1 MRSLFRLSLAGFG
14 LILLI
19 AAVRDGSVE
28 TPKHQPPESANPTPH
43 FEPPQTDAA
52 HAAEGLRLK
61 EGFEAFGSGQM
72 DVAIKLLQDPAND
85 GSQLE
90 DWRLFVLAESA
101 EASGDEQTPQAA
113 LTTLIEQHPESP
125 IRPVAIQRAAE
136 IAAENERWHEAV
148 EWVEFARGEDLPQ
161 EQISALEHLLWEMGN
176 TLDDQDLQQQAGR
189 RLLVE
194 DPILAAE
201 LGVGRLFQN
210 ASGKIP
216 WTTLLTQAELQRRAQ
231 QLIHGKRSE
240 QALETLNLIP
250 DEQRDFDWSLLR
262 AQALTRDHKGR
273 EALEVLVS
281 LSSSDPEVEVEIVW
295 QRALAARDAS
305 KARRGRNNLPAA
317 DRREMSKRSG
327 GYLEE
332 VVKLSGDPTLQRR
345 ALKLRFAEVSDQDDT
360 FDESLALMQRL
371 RILEP
376 TDTTG
381 ARYLWSHGWQAY
393 AKSNYPGA
401 IGYWSELESLYPGT
415 NPARSGRYWTG
426 RAHEALGHNTRAQ
439 DIYQGILSAGVDD
452 FYSQHARARIDPA
465 AYAALPPP
473 TSPTEPWPEDRVLDR
488 ARWLSDLGLHQFAL
502 YELEA
507 LREIA
512 DSRAFCAQEAVVLAR
527 KDERRESIHR
537 LACAFPALGK
547 AHQITV
553 PLDALQLYYPLDY
566 RPIIEQRAGEQGL
579 PPYLVFAMIRQESAF
594 DASARSW
601 AGAQGLMQL
610 MPATGREVAQR
621 LGLSF
626 STSNLSDPDFS
637 VRLGTRYF
645 KQVLDMFDG
654 NHVLALAGYNGGPY
668 RIKKLWRQAGSNAE
682 LDRFVDGL
690 YLEET
695 KTYVK
700 RILLFEDSYEK
711 LYSTGS

>member
-1 MRSLFRLSLAGFG
+1 
-14 LILLI
+14 
-19 AAVRDGSVE
+19 
-28 TPKHQPPESANPTPH
+28 
-43 FEPPQTDAA
+43 
-52 HAAEGLRLK
+52 
-61 EGFEAFGSGQM
+61 
-72 DVAIKLLQDPAND
+72 
-85 GSQLE
+85 
-90 DWRLFVLAESA
+90 
-101 EASGDEQTPQAA
+101 
-113 LTTLIEQHPESP
+113 
-125 IRPVAIQRAAE
+125 
-136 IAAENERWHEAV
+136 
-148 EWVEFARGEDLPQ
+148 
-161 EQISALEHLLWEMGN
+161 
-176 TLDDQDLQQQAGR
+176 
-189 RLLVE
+189 
-194 DPILAAE
+194 
-201 LGVGRLFQN
+201 
-210 ASGKIP
+210 
-216 WTTLLTQAELQRRAQ
+216 
-231 QLIHGKRSE
+231 
-240 QALETLNLIP
+240 
-250 DEQRDFDWSLLR
+250 
-262 AQALTRDHKGR
+262 
-273 EALEVLVS
+273 
-281 LSSSDPEVEVEIVW
+281 
-295 QRALAARDAS
+295 
-305 KARRGRNNLPAA
+305 
-317 DRREMSKRSG
+317 
-327 GYLEE
+327 
-332 VVKLSGDPTLQRR
+332 LQRR

-401 IGYWSELESLYPGT
+401 IGYWSELVSLYPGT

-452 FYSQHARARIDPA
+452 FYSQHARARLDPA
-465 AYAALPPP
+465 GNTSLRPP
-473 TSPTEPWPEDRVLDR
+473 TSPTEPWPEDSVLDR

-507 LREIA
+507 LRENA
-512 DSRAFCAQEAVVLAR
+512 DPRAYCAQEAVVLAR
-527 KDERRESIHR
+527 NDERRESIRR

-547 AHQITV
+547 AHQKTV
-553 PLDALQLYYPLDY
+553 PLEALQLYYPLDY
-566 RPIIEQRAGEQGL
+566 RPIIEQRAAEQGL

-594 DASARSW
+594 DASAKSW
-601 AGAQGLMQL
+601 AGARGLMQL

-621 LGLSF
+621 LGLRF

-668 RIKKLWRQAGSNAE
+668 RIKKLWRQAGSNPE

-700 RILLFEDSYEK
+700 RILLFEDSYKK
-711 LYSTGS
+711 LYSADS